1 MKSIYGLSPIL
12 LVALV
17 GCATNATEAKSPVGA
32 PELQQGNAAAA
43 SEPVPAGTMPEEVQD
58 DSTADLQEHH
68 RHHHH
73 GGFAMFVA
81 MSLDYLG
88 TTPEQTTAL
97 NQIQRE
103 MYSEMQPAYDAEKQ
117 LLSTV
122 ADLVAAGNVERGKVE
137 FAIARLSAAASR
149 VDDAVA
155 GSLNQIHAVL
165 TPPQRIGLV
174 DKIEAHFDVWNDVN
188 AGDES
193 AGRDAHGGHLAK
205 VAKEL
210 GMSPEQVE
218 KSRANFKSSFVTAP
232 VHYDRKEGAEYVK
245 AFGIAFE
252 SDTFDARSLGAGGA
266 LNAHIATWGAT
277 RMARLYEAVT
287 PVLTADQ
294 RAKLADVLRRH
305 STYQRTFTGNR
316 G

>member
-1 MKSIYGLSPIL
+1 
-12 LVALV
+12 
-17 GCATNATEAKSPVGA
+17 
-32 PELQQGNAAAA
+32 
-43 SEPVPAGTMPEEVQD
+43 MPEEEQD
-58 DSTADLQEHH
+58 DATADLREHH

-88 TTPEQTTAL
+88 TTPEQSAAL
-97 NQIQRE
+97 TKIQRD
-103 MYSEMQPAYDAEKQ
+103 MYSEMQPAYDAEKN
-117 LLSTV
+117 LLSTI
-122 ADLVAAGNVERGKVE
+122 ADGVAAGKIDRPRVEI
-137 FAIARLSAAASR
+137 AISQSSAAASR
-149 VDDAVA
+149 VYDAVA
-155 GSLNQIHAVL
+155 GSLNQLHALL
-165 TPPQRIGLV
+165 TAPQRIALV
-174 DKIEAHFDVWNDVN
+174 DKIDAHFDVWNDVN
-188 AGDES
+188 AAEE
-193 AGRDAHGGHLAK
+193 AANRDAHGGHLGK

-210 GMSPEQVE
+210 GMSPDQVE

-232 VHYDRKEGAEYVK
+232 ASYDRKEGEEYVK

-252 SDTFDARSLGAGGA
+252 GDSFDARTLAAGGSA
-266 LNAHIATWGAT
+266 NAHLATWGAT

-294 RAKLADVLRRH
+294 RAKLADELRRH